1 MAGYNRKEKSY
12 SLTAERMEYYH
23 RHHNHTSYPRK
34 LCPICSA
41 QYGQEYM
48 EIAAA
53 FFRKNGFDVLEVGDA
68 HLTISAPSK
77 ARKKYGMWIT
87 KETDELYQ
95 LLAGR
100 IDPQP
105 GSLPASPDDLDPHEN
120 HPSETSDFPS
130 TETPLEAFQ
139 AWLQDLKCQ
148 QLEAPKADSSSPG
161 KNPIHHTEINLI
173 DIIQAKLDKFSN

>member
-1 MAGYNRKEKSY
+1 MAGYNRKEKNY
-12 SLTAERMEYYH
+12 TLTAERMEYYH

-34 LCPICSA
+34 RCPICSA

-48 EIAAA
+48 EIAAT
-53 FFRKNGFDVLEVGDA
+53 FFRRNGFEVLEVGDA
-68 HLTISAPSK
+68 HITISAPSK

-105 GSLPASPDDLDPHEN
+105 GSLPAAPNELDPC
-120 HPSETSDFPS
+120 ETYASATPNVPA
-130 TETPLEAFQ
+130 TEPPLETFQ
-139 AWLQDLKCQ
+139 RWLQELKHQ
-148 QLEAPKADSSSPG
+148 KLKELDAASSSA
-161 KNPIHHTEINLI
+161 NIHQAEIDLI
-173 DIIQAKLDKFSN
+173 ERIQAKLDEF

>member
-12 SLTAERMEYYH
+12 TLTAERMEYYH

-48 EIAAA
+48 ELAAA
-53 FFRKNGFDVLEVGDA
+53 FFRKNGFDVQEVGDA
-68 HLTISAPSK
+68 HITISAPSK

-87 KETDELYQ
+87 KETDDLYQ

-105 GSLPASPDDLDPHEN
+105 GSLPDNPNELDPHEA
-120 HPSETSDFPS
+120 HPPETPDSPTDG
-130 TETPLEAFQ
+130 TPLEAFQ
-139 AWLQDLKCQ
+139 TWLQELRCQ
-148 QLEAPKADSSSPG
+148 KLEKLEAGNSLSD
-161 KNPIHHTEINLI
+161 IHQAEIDLI
-173 DIIQAKLDKFSN
+173 ERIQTKVDELFP

>member
-12 SLTAERMEYYH
+12 TLTAERMEYYH

-48 EIAAA
+48 EIAAD
-53 FFRKNGFDVLEVGDA
+53 FFRKNGFEVMEVGDA
-68 HLTISAPSK
+68 HITISAPSK

-100 IDPQP
+100 IDPLP
-105 GSLPASPDDLDPHEN
+105 GSLPASPNELEPRDEPGLKIPNFSNEA
-120 HPSETSDFPS
+120 PA
-130 TETPLEAFQ
+130 EAFQ
-139 AWLQDLKCQ
+139 NWLQKLQTESIVQNEIDLI
-148 QLEAPKADSSSPG
+148 ER
-161 KNPIHHTEINLI
+161 
-173 DIIQAKLDKFSN
+173 IQTKFNELFG